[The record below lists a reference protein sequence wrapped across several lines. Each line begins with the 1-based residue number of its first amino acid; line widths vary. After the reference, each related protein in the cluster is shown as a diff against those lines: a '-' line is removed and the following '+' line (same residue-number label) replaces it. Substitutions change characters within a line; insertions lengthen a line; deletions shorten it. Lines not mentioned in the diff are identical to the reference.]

1 MSGPQKDFGRGDDRF
16 QRIDSYNSEPKV
28 EKACLALLVLPV
40 ALVAAAAII
49 VIPFFRR

>member
-1 MSGPQKDFGRGDDRF
+1 MTEDHNYGRGDDRF
-16 QRIDSYNSEPKV
+16 QRIESYPKT
-28 EKACLALLVLPV
+28 EKACMALLVMPV